1 KECREEEEE
10 DDEDA
15 SYVRGGDPVRMYLRK
30 MGSVALLTREGEV
43 EIAKRIEESEREVLR
58 AVLGAPMA
66 IAAIVE
72 LGEKLKKGKIRVRD
86 VVKDAPEGQGDGD
99 SDDLE
104 DEDVPVRR
112 SGAETSKTDQV
123 IRTIEK
129 LKKLDRENRKLDEQ
143 LEKENLSEARIQ
155 AIRNEQ
161 MTLQAEMA
169 ELLEEIKLNKKQI
182 DLIVEDLKRIIF
194 TIDEAEIGR
203 ASCRERAGIALG
215 AVRA

>member
-1 KECREEEEE
+1 SSKVGQDGLIREAKPTLVDAEPEKEKEKEEE
-10 DDEDA
+10 DEDA
-15 SYVRGGDPVRMYLRK
+15 AFIRGGDPVRMYLRK

-104 DEDVPVRR
+104 DED
-112 SGAETSKTDQV
+112 
-123 IRTIEK
+123 
-129 LKKLDRENRKLDEQ
+129 
-143 LEKENLSEARIQ
+143 
-155 AIRNEQ
+155 
-161 MTLQAEMA
+161 
-169 ELLEEIKLNKKQI
+169 
-182 DLIVEDLKRIIF
+182 
-194 TIDEAEIGR
+194 
-203 ASCRERAGIALG
+203 
-215 AVRA
+215 

>member
-1 KECREEEEE
+1 
-10 DDEDA
+10 
-15 SYVRGGDPVRMYLRK
+15 
-30 MGSVALLTREGEV
+30 
-43 EIAKRIEESEREVLR
+43 REVLR

-194 TIDEAEIGR
+194 TIDEADAEIKE
-203 ASCRERAGIALG
+203 AEAKAKMSADQILELAKEMRESRTVPAALAESG
-215 AVRA
+215 LSEDELEELDRQVKSARRRIRNALID

>member
-43 EIAKRIEESEREVLR
+43 EIAKRIEEAEREVLR

-86 VVKDAPEGQGDGD
+86 VVKDAPDQGDGD
-99 SDDLE
+99 GDDLE
-104 DEDVPVRR
+104 DEEMPVRR

-123 IRTIEK
+123 IKTIEK

-155 AIRNEQ
+155 AIRNE
-161 MTLQAEMA
+161 
-169 ELLEEIKLNKKQI
+169 
-182 DLIVEDLKRIIF
+182 
-194 TIDEAEIGR
+194 
-203 ASCRERAGIALG
+203 
-215 AVRA
+215 